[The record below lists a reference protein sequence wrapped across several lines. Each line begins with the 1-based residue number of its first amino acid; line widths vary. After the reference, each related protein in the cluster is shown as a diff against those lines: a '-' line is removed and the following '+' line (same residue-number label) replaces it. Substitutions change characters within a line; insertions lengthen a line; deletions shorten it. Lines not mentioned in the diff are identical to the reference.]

1 MDGGLVET
9 TAQADAPV
17 DRKIFGV
24 APAQVLNNVDETGKG
39 RVQVR
44 LPWMPGFEPWAR
56 VSVLMAGDS
65 QGTYFIPQV
74 GDEVLLAFNQGD
86 VREPYVI
93 GSLWNGQDQPPADA
107 PDDPINTRLI
117 RTPSG
122 HEVAFDETEGSISIT
137 SSDGQK
143 ITLDPEKI
151 EVANADGTAVL
162 TLETDGSITIKS
174 SVEIDLE
181 APKISI
187 QGDTLEVQGSASA
200 SIDGGGLCEIQAA
213 LVKIN

>member
-1 MDGGLVET
+1 MDGGLVDT
-9 TAQADAPV
+9 AAQAEAPV
-17 DRKIFGV
+17 DRRIFGV

-44 LPWMPGFEPWAR
+44 LPWMPGYEPWAR
-56 VSVLMAGDS
+56 VCVLVAGDS

-74 GDEVLLAFNQGD
+74 GDEVLLAFSQGD

-122 HEVAFDETEGSISIT
+122 HEVAFDEIEGSISIT

>member
-24 APAQVLNNVDETGKG
+24 VPAQVLNNVDETGKG

-187 QGDTLEVQGSASA
+187 QGDTLEVQESASA